1 MTKIY
6 VYADFNW
13 LKKVELVGELSMQSI
28 RGKESY
34 SFEFSKDWL
43 KNYGS
48 IQLSDDINNYTGIQ
62 YCQQNNEI
70 FGCFADSLPDRWG
83 RTLILRR
90 EQILAMEEKRPVRR
104 LTEFDFLTGID
115 DYTRIGGFRYK
126 IDPTG
131 EFINTSNKLQIPPI
145 TGIKE
150 LVRASNEIELS
161 EEKNTLPQKKWLF
174 QLIQPG
180 TSLGGARPKAT
191 IIDENKH
198 LYIAKFPSRND
209 LYDVGLW
216 EHLSHLLAKES
227 GLNCSESKVIKA
239 GNKYHT
245 LLSKRFDRTADNKR
259 IHYASAMTMLGL
271 KDGCNANTGNGY
283 LDIVN
288 YIIKNCCN
296 VDFNLKELYRRVA
309 FNISIGN
316 SDDHFR
322 NHGFLLTPQGWTLS
336 PAFDINPSLS
346 KEQSLL
352 INSYTAKSDLNI
364 LLDSCEEYMLNHNTA
379 KQIIEEVLKG
389 ISKWKLLANKI
400 NIPQSEQ
407 NIFKDRFITNIP
419 K

>member
-1 MTKIY
+1 
-6 VYADFNW
+6 
-13 LKKVELVGELSMQSI
+13 
-28 RGKESY
+28 
-34 SFEFSKDWL
+34 
-43 KNYGS
+43 
-48 IQLSDDINNYTGIQ
+48 
-62 YCQQNNEI
+62 
-70 FGCFADSLPDRWG
+70 
-83 RTLILRR
+83 
-90 EQILAMEEKRPVRR
+90 
-104 LTEFDFLTGID
+104 
-115 DYTRIGGFRYK
+115 
-126 IDPTG
+126 
-131 EFINTSNKLQIPPI
+131 
-145 TGIKE
+145 
-150 LVRASNEIELS
+150 
-161 EEKNTLPQKKWLF
+161 
-174 QLIQPG
+174 
-180 TSLGGARPKAT
+180 
-191 IIDENKH
+191 
-198 LYIAKFPSRND
+198 
-209 LYDVGLW
+209 
-216 EHLSHLLAKES
+216 
-227 GLNCSESKVIKA
+227 
-239 GNKYHT
+239 
-245 LLSKRFDRTADNKR
+245 
-259 IHYASAMTMLGL
+259 MLGL
-271 KDGCNANTGNGY
+271 KDGCNVNTGNGY